1 MKKFKLSKKV
11 GINTKTPPFHQP
23 FPHSPLMEKEGFSEP
38 DADISELTVL
48 KIIDFPLRK
57 MVYAE
62 IAELSTP
69 IVLWRDKAYDEI
81 GQWTDEQADKI
92 LTELIGVLSE
102 EDVLKLLNPRNREIL
117 TVAEIERAK
126 AEKIPAGLF
135 FLPRKMPF
143 FLNVEKR
150 SSEA

>member
-11 GINTKTPPFHQP
+11 GINTKISPFNQPFHHLP
-23 FPHSPLMEKEGFSEP
+23 FMEKQGFGEP

-62 IAELSTP
+62 IAELSSP
-69 IVLWRDKAYDEI
+69 IVLWRDKVYDEI

-92 LTELIGVLSE
+92 LTELIGALSE
-102 EDVLKLLNPRNREIL
+102 EDVLKMLNPRNRDIL
-117 TVAEIERAK
+117 TVAEIERMK
-126 AEKIPAGLF
+126 AEKIPAPLF
-135 FLPRKMPF
+135 FLPQKRPF

-150 SSEA
+150 SPEA